1 MQTHQWI
8 WQHPNW
14 PHFSFHADRLLNDL
28 GEASKMIGTL
38 EAMSRSSSDQENT
51 AALERVLSDDAMETS
66 AIEGETLRRSSVRFS
81 IRKRLGLPQEQDI
94 QDIRTDGL
102 IAMLYDARSQ
112 IQEPLTS
119 TRILGWHA
127 ALFPTGFSGLKKIRV
142 GQYRGLEEMQIV
154 SSPLGKETVHYIALP
169 QSRLEMEMEQFL
181 RWVNTNREYPPL
193 LKAGIAHL
201 WFIMIHPF
209 DDGNGR
215 VGRAIIDSI
224 MAVHYP
230 GLMQLISFSK
240 QFSRDRKGYY
250 AALEQAGKGGMDITG
265 WLTWFLQ
272 AAITAMQEA
281 QWVVD
286 TVVQKTSFWEMHGQV
301 PINER
306 QRKVINRLLDAG
318 GQFIG
323 NMTTRKYAGM
333 TKCSKITASRDLADL
348 VAKGVLQK
356 TADGG
361 RSTSYIL
368 CMEAGPS
375 TGSEYH
381 RF

>member
-8 WQHPNW
+8 WQHRSW

-28 GEASKMIGTL
+28 GEASKMIGAL
-38 EAMSRSSSDQENT
+38 EAISRSISDQANT

-81 IRKRLGLPQEQDI
+81 IRRRLGLPIEQND

-102 IAMLYDARSQ
+102 IAMLFDARSQ
-112 IQEPLTS
+112 IQEPLS
-119 TRILGWHA
+119 ALRMLGWHA

-154 SSPLGKETVHYIALP
+154 SGPLGKETVHYIAP
-169 QSRLEMEMEQFL
+169 PHSRLELEMEQFL
-181 RWVNTNREYPPL
+181 RWVNTNREHPPL

-215 VGRAIIDSI
+215 VGRAVIDHI

-230 GLMQLISFSK
+230 RLMQLISFSK
-240 QFSRDRKGYY
+240 QFSQNRKGYY
-250 AALEQAGKGGMDITG
+250 AALEQAGKGGMDITD
-265 WLTWFLQ
+265 WLKWFLQ

-286 TVVQKTSFWEMHGQV
+286 TVIQKTSFWEMHKETTF
-301 PINER
+301 NER

-318 GQFIG
+318 GQFAG

-333 TKCSKITASRDLADL
+333 TKCSKVTASRDLADL
-348 VAKGVLQK
+348 VSKEVLQK
-356 TADGG
+356 TAVGG
-361 RSTSYIL
+361 RSTSYVL
-368 CMEAGPS
+368 CVEAWHVRSNPDL
-375 TGSEYH
+375 
-381 RF
+381 

>member
-1 MQTHQWI
+1 
-8 WQHPNW
+8 
-14 PHFSFHADRLLNDL
+14 
-28 GEASKMIGTL
+28 MIGAL
-38 EAMSRSSSDQENT
+38 EAISQSISDQANT

-81 IRKRLGLPQEQDI
+81 IRRRLGLPIEQND

-102 IAMLYDARSQ
+102 IAMLFDARSQ
-112 IQEPLTS
+112 IQEPLS
-119 TRILGWHA
+119 ALRMLGWHA

-154 SSPLGKETVHYIALP
+154 SGPLGKETVHYIAP
-169 QSRLEMEMEQFL
+169 PHSRLELEMEQFL
-181 RWVNTNREYPPL
+181 RWVNTNREHPPL

-215 VGRAIIDSI
+215 VGRAVIDYI
-224 MAVHYP
+224 MAVHHP
-230 GLMQLISFSK
+230 RLMRLISFSK
-240 QFSRDRKGYY
+240 QFSQNRKGYY
-250 AALEQAGKGGMDITG
+250 AALEQAGKGGMDITN
-265 WLTWFLQ
+265 WLKWFLQ

-286 TVVQKTSFWEMHGQV
+286 TVIQKTSFWEMHNETAF
-301 PINER
+301 NER

-318 GQFIG
+318 GQFAG

-333 TKCSKITASRDLADL
+333 TKCSKVTASRDLADL
-348 VAKGVLQK
+348 VTKGVLQR
-356 TADGG
+356 TAVGG
-361 RSTSYIL
+361 RSTSYVL
-368 CMEAGPS
+368 CVEAWHARS
-375 TGSEYH
+375 NLDL
-381 RF
+381 

>member
-8 WQHPNW
+8 WQHHNW

-28 GEASKMIGTL
+28 GEASKMIGAL
-38 EAMSRSSSDQENT
+38 EAISQSISDQANT

-81 IRKRLGLPQEQDI
+81 IRRRLGLPIEQND

-102 IAMLYDARSQ
+102 IAMLFDARSQ
-112 IQEPLTS
+112 IQEPLS
-119 TRILGWHA
+119 ALRMLGWHA

-154 SSPLGKETVHYIALP
+154 SGPLGKETVHYIAP
-169 QSRLEMEMEQFL
+169 PHSRLELEMEQFL
-181 RWVNTNREYPPL
+181 RWVNTNREHPPL

-215 VGRAIIDSI
+215 VGRAVIDYI
-224 MAVHYP
+224 MAVHHP
-230 GLMQLISFSK
+230 RLMRLISFSK
-240 QFSRDRKGYY
+240 QFSQNRKGYY
-250 AALEQAGKGGMDITG
+250 AALEQAGKGGMDITN
-265 WLTWFLQ
+265 WLKWFLQ

-286 TVVQKTSFWEMHGQV
+286 TVIQKTSFWEMHNETAF
-301 PINER
+301 NER

-318 GQFIG
+318 GQFAG

-333 TKCSKITASRDLADL
+333 TKCSKVTASRDLADL
-348 VAKGVLQK
+348 VTKGVLQR
-356 TADGG
+356 TAVGG
-361 RSTSYIL
+361 RSTSYVL
-368 CMEAGPS
+368 CVEAWHVRS
-375 TGSEYH
+375 NLDL
-381 RF
+381 

>member
-8 WQHPNW
+8 WQHRNW

-28 GEASKMIGTL
+28 GEASQMIGTL
-38 EAMSRSSSDQENT
+38 EAISRSISDQENT

-81 IRKRLGLPQEQDI
+81 IRRRLGLPQEQAD
-94 QDIRTDGL
+94 QDIRTEGL
-102 IAMLYDARSQ
+102 IAMLFDARSQ
-112 IQEPLTS
+112 ILEPLTS
-119 TRILGWHA
+119 MRMLGWHA

-142 GQYRGLEEMQIV
+142 GQYRGPEEMQIV
-154 SSPLGKETVHYIALP
+154 SGPLGKETVHYIAPP

-181 RWVNTNREYPPL
+181 RWVNTSREHPPL

-215 VGRAIIDSI
+215 VGRAIIDYI

-230 GLMQLISFSK
+230 RLMQLISFSK

-250 AALEQAGKGGMDITG
+250 AALEQAGKGGMDITV
-265 WLTWFLQ
+265 WLKWFLQ

-286 TVVQKTSFWEMHGQV
+286 TVMRKTSFWEMHKET
-301 PINER
+301 PFNER

-323 NMTTRKYAGM
+323 NMTTRKYAGI

-348 VAKGVLQK
+348 TTKKVLQK

-361 RSTSYIL
+361 RSTSYVL
-368 CMEAGPS
+368 CME
-375 TGSEYH
+375 T
-381 RF
+381 

>member
-8 WQHPNW
+8 WQYRNW
-14 PHFSFHADRLLNDL
+14 PHFSFQADHLLTDL
-28 GEASKMIGTL
+28 GEASKMIGAL
-38 EAMSRSSSDQENT
+38 ETISRSISDQENT

-66 AIEGETLRRSSVRFS
+66 AIEGEILRRSSVRCS
-81 IRKRLGLPQEQDI
+81 IRKRLGLPIEQDD
-94 QDIRTDGL
+94 QDLRTDGL
-102 IAMLYDARSQ
+102 IAMLFDARNQ
-112 IQEPLTS
+112 AQKPLTPA
-119 TRILGWHA
+119 RMLGWHA
-127 ALFPTGFSGLKKIRV
+127 ALFPTGYSGLKKIRV
-142 GQYRGLEEMQIV
+142 GEYRGPEEMQIV
-154 SSPLGKETVHYIALP
+154 SGPLGKETIHYIALP
-169 QSRLEMEMEQFL
+169 YSKLKMEMEQFL
-181 RWVNTNREYPPL
+181 GWVNTNREHPPL

-215 VGRAIIDSI
+215 IGRAIIDYI

-230 GLMQLISFSK
+230 RLMQVISFSK
-240 QFSRDRKGYY
+240 QFSHDRKGYY
-250 AALEQAGKGGMDITG
+250 TVLEQAGKGGMDITV
-265 WLTWFLQ
+265 WLKWFIQ

-286 TVVQKTSFWEMHGQV
+286 TVLRKTSFWQMHGDTSF
-301 PINER
+301 NER

-333 TKCSKITASRDLADL
+333 TKCSKVTASRDLADL
-348 VAKGVLQK
+348 VNKGVIQK

-361 RSTSYIL
+361 RSTSYML
-368 CMEAGPS
+368 CMEATPD
-375 TGSEYH
+375 TGTE
-381 RF
+381 